1 MIKER
6 NPIIQKNNAKKKSH
20 SIEASIEAWK
30 RKKMT
35 HIKREKGHHI
45 SVIQTIEIT
54 TKEVVDIRRM
64 TVRDRIGTAGSSI
77 SRISASSAG
86 KLVIG
91 LESAP
96 KEMDLE

>member
-20 SIEASIEAWK
+20 SIEVSIEAWK
-30 RKKMT
+30 RKMT

-54 TKEVVDIRRM
+54 TKEVDTRRM

-77 SRISASSAG
+77 SRISASSVG
-86 KLVIG
+86 RQVIG
-91 LESAP
+91 LESVP

>member
-20 SIEASIEAWK
+20 SIEVSIEAWK

-45 SVIQTIEIT
+45 SVNPTEIT
-54 TKEVVDIRRM
+54 TKEVDIRRM
-64 TVRDRIGTAGSSI
+64 TVRDRIGTAGISI

>member
-20 SIEASIEAWK
+20 SIEVSIEAWK
-30 RKKMT
+30 RKKT
-35 HIKREKGHHI
+35 PIKREKGHHI

-91 LESAP
+91 LESVP